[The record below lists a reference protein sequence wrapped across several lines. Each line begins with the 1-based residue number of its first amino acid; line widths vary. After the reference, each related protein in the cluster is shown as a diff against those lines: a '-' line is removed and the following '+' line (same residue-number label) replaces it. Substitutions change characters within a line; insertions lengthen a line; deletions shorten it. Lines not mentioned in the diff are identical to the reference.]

1 MKEVK
6 PIVISNYTVDDI
18 VVLTEEFNTITKAV
32 FETEQDFG
40 TEYLW
45 IVKTPLKDEVE
56 VKKALTE
63 LKTSL
68 DNLLP
73 LLK

>member
-1 MKEVK
+1 MKKVN
-6 PIVISNYTVDDI
+6 PIVISNYTVDNMTI
-18 VVLTEEFNTITKAV
+18 LTEEFNTITKAV
-32 FETEQDFG
+32 FETEQDYG
-40 TEYLW
+40 TEYAW
-45 IVKTPLKDEVE
+45 IVKTPLRDEVE
-56 VKKALTE
+56 VKKALIE